1 MVFQLLQDD
10 VQIFTALGVGV
21 ELVVVDH
28 DLALKSVKQG
38 MLAEREGFI
47 QLTSSLTLLAL

>member
-1 MVFQLLQDD
+1 VVFQLLQDD

-28 DLALKSVKQG
+28 DFTLKSVKQG
-38 MLAEREGFI
+38 MLAEREVFI
-47 QLTSSLTLLAL
+47 QLTSSLTLLV